1 MFHPAIPACYTALL
15 ATSHSHNSDVL
26 ILGGGIIGR
35 ACAAAI
41 AERGAR
47 VLILEHPGAGEASA
61 ASAGMLAPSVERAEG
76 GAHDLGVAAR
86 DRYPSYV
93 EWLSDRTGID
103 VPLNRLGILQV
114 AVSTAGVK
122 GLRRAPN
129 PGSRW
134 LDRDELIAEEP
145 ALSHALGAIY
155 SPHDGCVDNVRL
167 LQALDALLARSPLV
181 RRAQARATSVRAAP
195 GSVTVTDATGMKHAA
210 GHAVVAAGAW
220 SSQIEGARCARFVE
234 PVRGQ
239 LVAYEAAPCR
249 HTLYGP
255 RGYLVP
261 RGASTIAGSTT
272 ERVGFA
278 AGTTEAGISKVKAA
292 GEEICPALRS
302 APVGAAWAGL
312 RPVTPDLLPLI
323 GPDPEAP
330 RLVYATGHSR
340 NGVLL
345 APLTAEIV
353 SAMIFEDVLNLDP
366 APYHPGRF

>member
-1 MFHPAIPACYTALL
+1 MPT
-15 ATSHSHNSDVL
+15 SDVL
-26 ILGGGIIGR
+26 ILGGGLIGR

-41 AERGAR
+41 SERGAR
-47 VLILEHPGAGEASA
+47 VLILEHASAGEASA
-61 ASAGMLAPSVERAEG
+61 ASAGMLAPSVERAQG
-76 GAHDLGVAAR
+76 NAHALAVAAR
-86 DRYPSYV
+86 DRYPSYIR
-93 EWLSDRTGID
+93 WLRERTSVD
-103 VPLNRLGILQV
+103 VPLNRLGILQI
-114 AVSTAGVK
+114 AVSPAGAK

-129 PGSRW
+129 PETQW

-145 ALSHALGAIY
+145 ALSHALGAMY

-167 LQALDALLARSPLV
+167 LQALDALLFRSPLV
-181 RRAQARATSVRAAP
+181 RRVQARATSVRAGP
-195 GSVTVTDATGMKHAA
+195 GSVTVTDATGTQHAA
-210 GHAVVAAGAW
+210 GHAVIAAGAW
-220 SSQIEGARCARFVE
+220 SSQIEGVRYARFVE

-239 LVAYEAAPCR
+239 LVSYEAAPCR

-278 AGTTEAGISKVKAA
+278 AGTTEEGLAKVRAA
-292 GEEICPALRS
+292 GEEICPALRA
-302 APVGAAWAGL
+302 APVAAAWSGL

-353 SAMIFEDVLNLDP
+353 AAMIFEDVLNLDP